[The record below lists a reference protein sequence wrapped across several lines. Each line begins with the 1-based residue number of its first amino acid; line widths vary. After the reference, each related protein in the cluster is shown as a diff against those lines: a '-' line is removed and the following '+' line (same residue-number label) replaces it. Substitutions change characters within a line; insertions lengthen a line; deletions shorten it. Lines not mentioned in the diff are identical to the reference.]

1 MEAGGTRMDANDLER
16 LTERIATLE
25 SFNRRLRRAI
35 AVLLVVVAS
44 AALMAQLPVPKA
56 TPQRKKA
63 AAAPAPKVV
72 EAEQFVLKS
81 GGRVLATLGVT
92 YGGPMLRLV
101 GPTGTDRA
109 LFALDGAGTP
119 RLVLLRADG
128 SRPVTVALTPDGVP
142 RVEVSAPDKS
152 AARLTTG
159 PGGPEIAIAD
169 GSGLLR
175 LALDLKADG
184 PAMTM
189 GGKTAFAA
197 LSATDAGPSFALSD
211 PDGRQRITM
220 IVVSQQAVF
229 GIRDAKGD
237 VRVGLEVKAENPAL
251 GLYGPNGKPLFVK
264 P

>member
-1 MEAGGTRMDANDLER
+1 MDANDLER
-16 LTERIATLE
+16 LTARIAKLE
-25 SFNRRLRRAI
+25 SFNRRLRQAI
-35 AVLLVVVAS
+35 AVLFVVLAS
-44 AALMAQLPVPKA
+44 AALTAQLPVAKSS
-56 TPQRKKA
+56 QRKKA
-63 AAAPAPKVV
+63 APPAAPKVV

-81 GGRVLATLGVT
+81 ADGRVLAALATT
-92 YGGPMLRLV
+92 NGGPMLRLV
-101 GPTGTDRA
+101 GPTGADRA
-109 LFALDGAGTP
+109 LFGLDQAGTP
-119 RLVLLRADG
+119 RLVMLRPDG
-128 SRPVTVALTPDGVP
+128 SQPVTVALTPDGVP
-142 RVEVSAPDKS
+142 RVEVSAPNKS

-159 PGGPEIAIAD
+159 PEGPEIAITD

-189 GGKTAFAA
+189 GSKTALAA
-197 LSATDAGPSFALSD
+197 LSATEAGPNLTLFD

-220 IVVSQQAVF
+220 IVVNQQAVF

-251 GLYGPNGKPLFVK
+251 GLYGPNGRPLFVK